1 MKLDLSVEKVN
12 FILGTLGKL
21 PYEQSYQLIAEI
33 QQQAQGQLEAVESA
47 DKAVN
52 E

>member
-1 MKLDLSVEKVN
+1 MKLDLSIEKIN

-21 PYEQSYQLIAEI
+21 PYEQSFQLIQEI
-33 QQQAQGQLEAVESA
+33 QQQAKGQIESVKE
-47 DKAVN
+47 DKVVN

>member
-1 MKLDLSVEKVN
+1 MKLELTPEKIN

-21 PYEQSYQLIAEI
+21 PYEQSFQLIQEI
-33 QQQAQGQLEAVESA
+33 QSQAQGQLEPVPDM